1 MVSGI
6 ANSKTQLVPTSEAM
20 SEYED
25 EFIHRLLRKRKVH
38 AKLFDMSPVL
48 LLKDHL

>member
-6 ANSKTQLVPTSEAM
+6 ANSKIQLPTSQAM

-25 EFIHRLLRKRKVH
+25 KFIHRLLRKRNVRAKV
-38 AKLFDMSPVL
+38 FNMSPVL
-48 LLKDHL
+48 LLKDQL